1 MIRTLVVDD
10 DYRVARIHAASVE
23 RIAGFTCVGQAHTV
37 AEAKKAVAEVSPDLL
52 LLDFYL
58 PDGDGL
64 SLLRD
69 LNAADGATPDCIV
82 ITAARDLTTVRSAM
96 HLGAIYY
103 LVKPFGL
110 PQLRHQLDAYRLW
123 RAQTSGAGE
132 ADQATVDALYT
143 VLRGAVPTPS
153 TAGMMPPT
161 MRKILDEVRASVE
174 PADACTLADRL
185 GVSRPTAQ
193 RYLSE
198 LHRRGV
204 VELHLEYGR
213 AGRPV
218 HRYAI
223 RGA

>member
-10 DYRVARIHAASVE
+10 DYRVARIHAVSVD
-23 RIAGFTCVGQAHTV
+23 RVPGFVCVGEAHTV
-37 AEAKKAVAEVSPDLL
+37 AEARQAVADTTPDLL

-69 LNAADGATPDCIV
+69 LNSADGTAPDCIV
-82 ITAARDLTTVRSAM
+82 VTAARDLATVRSAM
-96 HLGAIYY
+96 HMGAAYY

-110 PQLRHQLDAYRLW
+110 PQLRRQLDAYRLW
-123 RAQTSGAGE
+123 RSQTTGGGE

-143 VLRGAVPTPS
+143 LLRGATPPP
-153 TAGMMPPT
+153 AADGMMPPT
-161 MRKILDEVRASVE
+161 MRKILDAVRLSAE
-174 PADACTLADRL
+174 PVGAYTLADRL

-198 LHRRGV
+198 LHRRGAV
-204 VELHLEYGR
+204 QLHLEYGR
-213 AGRPV
+213 AGRPE
-218 HRYAI
+218 HRYAVT
-223 RGA
+223 

>member
-23 RIAGFTCVGQAHTV
+23 LIPGFTCVGESHSV
-37 AEAKKAVAEVSPDLL
+37 AEARQAVLDTAPELL

-69 LNAADGATPDCIV
+69 LNSADGAAPDCIV
-82 ITAARDLTTVRSAM
+82 ITAARDLATVRSAM
-96 HLGAIYY
+96 HMGAIYY

-110 PQLRHQLDAYRLW
+110 PQLRRQLDAYRLW
-123 RAQTSGAGE
+123 RSQTSGAGE
-132 ADQATVDALYT
+132 ADQATVDSLYT
-143 VLRGAVPTPS
+143 LLRGAPPAPVGD
-153 TAGMMPPT
+153 GMMPPT
-161 MRKILDEVRASVE
+161 MRKILDAVRSSEDPV
-174 PADACTLADRL
+174 DACALADRL
-185 GVSRPTAQ
+185 GLSRPTAQ

-198 LHRRGV
+198 LHRRGIIH
-204 VELHLEYGR
+204 LHLEYGR

-218 HRYAI
+218 HRYAV
-223 RGA
+223 R

>member
-23 RIAGFTCVGQAHTV
+23 RIPGFTCVGEAHTV
-37 AEAKKAVAEVSPDLL
+37 AQARKAVLDSAPDLL

-69 LNAADGATPDCIV
+69 LNSADGAAPDCIV
-82 ITAARDLTTVRSAM
+82 ITAARDLATVRSAM
-96 HLGAIYY
+96 HMGAIYY

-123 RAQTSGAGE
+123 RTQTSGAGE
-132 ADQATVDALYT
+132 ADQDTVDALYT
-143 VLRGAVPTPS
+143 LLRGATPS
-153 TAGMMPPT
+153 TSAAGMMPPT
-161 MRKILDEVRASVE
+161 MRKILDTVRVSDE
-174 PADACTLADRL
+174 PLGACTLAERL

-198 LHRRGV
+198 LHRRGAV
-204 VELHLEYGR
+204 QLHLEYGR

-218 HRYAI
+218 HRYAVK
-223 RGA
+223 

>member
-23 RIAGFTCVGQAHTV
+23 RIPGFTCVGEAHTV
-37 AEAKKAVAEVSPDLL
+37 AEARRAVEETGPDLL

-69 LNAADGATPDCIV
+69 LNSADGTAPDCIV
-82 ITAARDLTTVRSAM
+82 ITAARDLATVRSAM
-96 HLGAIYY
+96 HLGAAYY

-110 PQLRHQLDAYRLW
+110 TQLRRQLDAYRLW
-123 RAQTSGAGE
+123 RTQTSGAGE
-132 ADQATVDALYT
+132 ADQDTVDALYT
-143 VLRGAVPTPS
+143 LLRGAASPPS
-153 TAGMMPPT
+153 SDSMMPPT
-161 MRKILDEVRASVE
+161 MRKILDAVRVSAE
-174 PADACTLADRL
+174 PVGACTLADRL

-198 LHRRGV
+198 LHRRGAV
-204 VELHLEYGR
+204 QLHLEYGR

-218 HRYAI
+218 HRYA
-223 RGA
+223 AS

>member
-10 DYRVARIHAASVE
+10 DYRVARIHAASVD
-23 RIAGFTCVGQAHTV
+23 RVPGFTCVGEAHTA
-37 AEAKKAVAEVSPDLL
+37 AEARQAVVDFAPDLL

-69 LNAADGATPDCIV
+69 LNSADGTAPDCIV
-82 ITAARDLTTVRSAM
+82 ITAARDLATVRSAM
-96 HLGAIYY
+96 HMGAIYY

-110 PQLRHQLDAYRLW
+110 PQLRSQLDAYRSW
-123 RAQTSGAGE
+123 RAQASGAGE

-143 VLRGAVPTPS
+143 LLRGPKSPATD
-153 TAGMMPPT
+153 MMPPT
-161 MRKILDEVRASVE
+161 MRKILDAVRVSAE
-174 PADACTLADRL
+174 PVGAYTLADRL

-198 LHRRGV
+198 LHRRGAV
-204 VELHLEYGR
+204 QLHLEYGR

-218 HRYAI
+218 HRYA
-223 RGA
+223 AH

>member
-23 RIAGFTCVGQAHTV
+23 LIPGFTCVGESHSV
-37 AEAKKAVAEVSPDLL
+37 AEARQAVLDTAPELL

-69 LNAADGATPDCIV
+69 LNSADGAAPDCIV
-82 ITAARDLTTVRSAM
+82 ITAARDLATVRSAM
-96 HLGAIYY
+96 HMGAIYY

-110 PQLRHQLDAYRLW
+110 PQLRRQLDAYRLW
-123 RAQTSGAGE
+123 RSQTSGAGE
-132 ADQATVDALYT
+132 ADQATVDNLYT
-143 VLRGAVPTPS
+143 LLRGAPS
-153 TAGMMPPT
+153 TPVGAGMMPPT
-161 MRKILDEVRASVE
+161 MRKILDAVRISEDPV
-174 PADACTLADRL
+174 DACALADQL
-185 GVSRPTAQ
+185 GLSRPTAQ

-198 LHRRGV
+198 LHRRGIIQ
-204 VELHLEYGR
+204 LHLEYGR

-218 HRYAI
+218 HRYAA
-223 RGA
+223 R

>member
-23 RIAGFTCVGQAHTV
+23 RVPGFACVGEAHSVVEARQAV
-37 AEAKKAVAEVSPDLL
+37 LDSAPDLL

-82 ITAARDLTTVRSAM
+82 ITAARDLATVRSAM
-96 HLGAIYY
+96 QMGAIYY

-123 RAQTSGAGE
+123 RVQASGAGE

-143 VLRGAVPTPS
+143 LLRGASTPPPTV
-153 TAGMMPPT
+153 GMMPPT
-161 MRKILDEVRASVE
+161 MRKILDAVRVSGE
-174 PADACTLADRL
+174 PVGACALADRL

-198 LHRRGV
+198 LHRRGAV
-204 VELHLEYGR
+204 QLHLEYGR

-223 RGA
+223 S

>member
-23 RIAGFTCVGQAHTV
+23 LIPGFTCVGESHSV
-37 AEAKKAVAEVSPDLL
+37 AEARQAVLDTAPELL

-69 LNAADGATPDCIV
+69 LNSADGAAPDCIV
-82 ITAARDLTTVRSAM
+82 ITAARDLATVRSAM
-96 HLGAIYY
+96 HMGAIYY

-110 PQLRHQLDAYRLW
+110 PQLRRQLDAYRLW
-123 RAQTSGAGE
+123 RSQTSGAGE
-132 ADQATVDALYT
+132 ADQATVDNLYT
-143 VLRGAVPTPS
+143 LLRGAPS
-153 TAGMMPPT
+153 TPVGAGMMPPT
-161 MRKILDEVRASVE
+161 MRKILDAVRISEDPV
-174 PADACTLADRL
+174 DACALADRL
-185 GVSRPTAQ
+185 GLSRPTAQ

-198 LHRRGV
+198 LHRRGIIQ
-204 VELHLEYGR
+204 LHLEYGR

-218 HRYAI
+218 HRYAA
-223 RGA
+223 R